1 MPRLVIYLLIY
12 LMIGLG
18 VATGRD
24 IHSGDR
30 EKSGAIIAT
39 RIAIWPVLVSAA
51 VYVILLDGA
60 DRRT

>member
-1 MPRLVIYLLIY
+1 MIFRIVIY

-18 VATGRD
+18 VATGRN

-30 EKSGAIIAT
+30 EKNGAIIAM

-51 VYVILLDGA
+51 VYVILLDGV